1 MLVRRL
7 QPGDG
12 TLLLQLRQVFGDAF
26 EEPSYLQS
34 LFTLEDAD
42 RFLTNDQVAVWV
54 ALGDQDQDQVRG
66 GLQAYVLPSMAEPG
80 FELYVYNLA
89 VEEHSRRQGYGAALI
104 KAALSYAEEK
114 GIRGVFVQVHEE
126 DEDAHRLY
134 RRFSRHWDS
143 NVTQYE
149 LDS

>member
-1 MLVRRL
+1 MLIRRL
-7 QPGDG
+7 QPRDG
-12 TLLLQLRQVFGDAF
+12 AFLLQLRQVFGAAF
-26 EEPSYLQS
+26 EEQIYLQS
-34 LFTLEDAD
+34 LFPLEEAE
-42 RFLTNDQVAVWV
+42 RLLTNDQVAVWV
-54 ALGDQDQDQVRG
+54 ALGEEGKVKG

-80 FELYVYNLA
+80 FELYAYNLA
-89 VEEHSRRQGYGAALI
+89 VEEGSRRQGCGSALIEAAL
-104 KAALSYAEEK
+104 AYAEEK
-114 GIRGVFVQVHEE
+114 GMRSVFVQVHEE